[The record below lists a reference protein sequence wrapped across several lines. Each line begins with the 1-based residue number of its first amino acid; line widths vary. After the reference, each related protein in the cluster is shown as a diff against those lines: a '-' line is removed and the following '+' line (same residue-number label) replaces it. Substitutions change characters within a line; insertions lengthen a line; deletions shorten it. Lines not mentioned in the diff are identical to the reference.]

1 MNFLRNVNTAR
12 RAFRLAVPCRDT
24 RGMLYTHSLTG
35 NAVGVGLGVLIVV
48 LFAAIALMGG

>member
-1 MNFLRNVNTAR
+1 MKHLITAR

-48 LFAAIALMGG
+48 LFATLALMGG